1 MSNDLQ
7 TNSFLNQDLRRK
19 TASISRSNLT
29 EKKIRQAKRQKQKI
43 AEELLIQKEGVVYG
57 AGIAD

>member
-1 MSNDLQ
+1 MRVFRSA
-7 TNSFLNQDLRRK
+7 TLR
-19 TASISRSNLT
+19 TFP
-29 EKKIRQAKRQKQKI
+29 RQAKRQKRKT